1 MSSNRADIIRANIL
15 FVDNSL
21 PDLQNLSARLIE
33 KGYKL
38 KEFFQSSQVIA
49 AIHSVAPALILLKA
63 GKPGYQIC
71 QELKAETNTS
81 KVPVI
86 FILEAEQL
94 KEREKIYSSGA
105 TDYIIT
111 PFLPE
116 ELFGRLEKQLPYQEK
131 TLQYRAARDSLLSN
145 ISQQFIDQDLD
156 VAIDFALQALGEF
169 LAGDRAYVYRYKDDA
184 DYIDLTHE
192 WCKDGIDSLKSQYQS
207 VCVSD
212 YSWLHSNL
220 LEFKTLQVHNVA
232 ALPPEAAP
240 EKAEFEKNQV
250 KSFVEVPMSHKG
262 IVVGFVGLE
271 VIGASRKWS
280 SEDIDLFERV
290 GTLMAIA
297 QARYEV
303 EKALQKSNKRYGN
316 LAANVPGMIFRAKLL
331 RDGSWKF
338 IYVSSACRD
347 IYGVDP
353 EKAIEDA
360 NLVLRT
366 IYPDDLERA
375 NELTAISAKTLEPM
389 HWAGRI
395 LVGGRTKWIQSD
407 SRPEKLKNGSIVWDG
422 ILTEITQRKRVEVA
436 LRESQKRLA
445 GILDNAEEAII
456 SVDEENKILL
466 FNQGA
471 EKIFGY
477 TTEEILGHSL
487 DILLP
492 KAIRSIHSEH
502 INNFGDSPQQARKMA
517 ERSGKVFA
525 LRKDGS
531 QFPAEASISKLQL
544 QDGKIFTVMLKDIS
558 DRLKTEKALRQS
570 ELKFRSIVENAR
582 DIIYLLTLEGVFSYA
597 APNWTDILGHDVDEV
612 LGKHF
617 ADFVHPDDLEKCAT
631 FYAQLLEA
639 TEKLDGIEY
648 RVKHK
653 NGSWRWHISNLSAVR
668 DEEDTVLYCIGIA
681 RDISD
686 RKQSEA
692 ELQQA
697 KEAADAANRAK
708 SEFLANMSHELRTPL
723 NAILGFTQVMN
734 RDRNLTKEQRNN
746 LEIINRSGEHLLSL
760 INDVLEMSKIEAG
773 RTTFNPGSFDLYRL
787 LEDIEDMLENRA
799 TSKGLQLLFEFA
811 PNLPQYIKTDEGKL
825 RQVLINLLGNGI
837 KFTEEGGVS
846 LRVGEISQGNNN
858 GNGKIRLRFEVE
870 DTGPG
875 ISAKEKEQLFQ
886 AFGQTETGWKSQQ
899 GTGLGLPI
907 SRRFV
912 QMMGGDIQVKS
923 QLDHGSIFTFDIQAR
938 RATAQEVEPA
948 APKRQ
953 IVSLAPDQPTYRI
966 LVVEDR
972 WANRQLLLKLLLSIG
987 FEVEEAK
994 NGQEAIE
1001 IWESWEPHLIW
1012 MDMRMPVMNGYEAS
1026 KRIKSTTKGQAT
1038 VIIALTASAFEEDRK
1053 AVLSIGCDDFLRK
1066 PFREEVLLE
1075 KIAQHLG
1082 VRYIYAQ
1089 GEKEF
1094 TNSDKLGD
1102 GEANSQ
1108 IEQSIS
1114 TYLSQMPPEW
1124 TMQLKEAA
1132 IQGFDEQIL
1141 ELIAAIP
1148 PNYSSLSQALEDYA
1162 HNFRFDKVRD
1172 LIQQINEEQPS

>member
-1 MSSNRADIIRANIL
+1 MSSNRADITRANLL

-33 KGYKL
+33 QGYKV
-38 KEFFQSSQVIA
+38 KEFFPTSEVLT
-49 AIHSVAPALILLKA
+49 AIHSVAPTLILLRA
-63 GKPGYQIC
+63 GNLGYKLC
-71 QELKAETNTS
+71 QELKAEPTIN
-81 KVPVI
+81 KIPVI

-94 KEREKIYSSGA
+94 QEREKIYSSGGA
-105 TDYIIT
+105 DYIIS
-111 PFLPE
+111 PFLPA
-116 ELFGRLEKQLPYQEK
+116 ELLGCIEKQLPYQQK

-156 VAIDFALQALGEF
+156 IAIDFALQALGEF

-192 WCKDGIDSLKSQYQS
+192 WCNEGINSLKSQYQS
-207 VCVSD
+207 LSVNHN
-212 YSWLHSNL
+212 SWFHSNL
-220 LEFKTLQVHNVA
+220 LKFKTLQVHNVA
-232 ALPPEAAP
+232 ALPPEAAS
-240 EKAEFEKNQV
+240 EKAEFEKNLV
-250 KSFVEVPMSHKG
+250 KSFVQVPMSHRG
-262 IVVGFVGLE
+262 IVVGFIGLE
-271 VIGASRKWS
+271 VIATSRRWS

-297 QARYEV
+297 QARFEV

-316 LAANVPGMIFRAKLL
+316 LAANVPGMIYRAKLL
-331 RDGSWKF
+331 NNGSWKF

-347 IYGVDP
+347 IYEVEP
-353 EKAIEDA
+353 EEAIKDA
-360 NLVLRT
+360 NLILKTV
-366 IYPDDLERA
+366 YPEDLEQSK
-375 NELTAISAKTLEPM
+375 ELTALSAQTLEPM
-389 HWAGRI
+389 HWVGRI
-395 LVGGRTKWIQSD
+395 LVGGRTKWVQSD
-407 SRPEKLKNGSIVWDG
+407 SRPEKQKSGSIIWDG
-422 ILTEITQRKRVEVA
+422 ILTEITQRKRVEIA

-445 GILDNAEEAII
+445 GILDNAEEGII
-456 SVDEENKILL
+456 SVDEKNKILL

-477 TTEEILGHSL
+477 TTEEILGQSL

-492 KAIRSIHSEH
+492 EAVRSIHSEH
-502 INNFGDSPQQARKMA
+502 ISSFGISPQQAQRMA

-525 LRKDGS
+525 LRKNGS

-558 DRLKTEKALRQS
+558 DRLRTEKALRQS
-570 ELKFRSIVENAR
+570 ELKFRSIVENAK
-582 DIIYLLTLEGVFSYA
+582 DIIYLLSLEGVFSYV
-597 APNWTDILGHDVDEV
+597 APNWTDLLGHDVDEV

-617 ADFVHPDDLEKCAT
+617 ADFVHPNDLEKCAT
-631 FYAQLLEA
+631 FYSQLLEA

-668 DEEDTVLYCIGIA
+668 DETGQALYAIGIA

-686 RKQSEA
+686 RKQAEA

-734 RDRNLTKEQRNN
+734 RDRNLTKEQKNN

-773 RTTFNPGSFDLYRL
+773 RTTFNPVSFDLYRL

-799 TSKGLQLLFEFA
+799 TSKDLQLLFEFA
-811 PNLPQYIKTDEGKL
+811 PNLPQYIKTDESKL

-846 LRVGEISQGNNN
+846 LRVGTISGGNNN
-858 GNGKIRLRFEVE
+858 GDSTIKLRFEVE

-875 ISAKEKEQLFQ
+875 ISPKEKEQLFQ
-886 AFGQTETGWKSQQ
+886 AFGQTETGWKAQE

-907 SRRFV
+907 SRKFI
-912 QMMGGDIQVKS
+912 QMMGGDIKVKS
-923 QLDHGSIFTFDIQAR
+923 QLDYGSVFSFEIQAKP
-938 RATAQEVEPA
+938 ATAKEVEPA
-948 APKRQ
+948 VPKRQ
-953 IVSLAPDQPTYRI
+953 IAGLAPNQPTYRI

-987 FEVEEAK
+987 FEVKEAK

-1001 IWESWEPHLIW
+1001 VWESWEPHLIW

-1038 VIIALTASAFEEDRK
+1038 VIIALTASAFEQDRK

-1082 VRYIYAQ
+1082 VSYTYSE
-1089 GEKEF
+1089 GEEEEEEF
-1094 TNSDKLGD
+1094 VGIEKD
-1102 GEANSQ
+1102 NSQ
-1108 IEQSIS
+1108 IEQPIS
-1114 TYLSQMPPEW
+1114 NYLSQMPPEW
-1124 TMQLKEAA
+1124 TMQLQEAA

-1148 PNYSSLSQALEDYA
+1148 PNYSPLSQALEDYA